1 MIENDL
7 IWHGICS
14 NAHVYIDY
22 VMKTTQTNI
31 LLVEDD
37 ASLSTVLADYL
48 RSKDYTV
55 ETANNGKEAWELIM
69 IKHYDLIISDI
80 MMPRVNGFELLKLVR
95 AQYPDMPMIMLTAKV
110 DRDDIMHAYELGC
123 DDYVT
128 KPFSMDIL
136 ICKMEAV
143 LRRCRVRLETEQTEW
158 QLGDLLFDSVRQQIG
173 DQHLSSR
180 ENDLLKMLCQS
191 MNNLV
196 DRNRILMSIWG
207 ADTYFNARSLSV
219 YINHLRKYLG
229 ENSPVRIMSVHGK
242 GYKMVIMD

>member
-1 MIENDL
+1 M
-7 IWHGICS
+7 
-14 NAHVYIDY
+14 
-22 VMKTTQTNI
+22 QTNI

-37 ASLSTVLADYL
+37 ANLSTVLADYL
-48 RSKDYTV
+48 RNKEYIV
-55 ETANNGKEAWELIM
+55 EIANNGKEAWELIG
-69 IKHYDLIISDI
+69 IKHYDIILSDI
-80 MMPRVNGFELLKLVR
+80 TMPKMNGFELLKLVR
-95 AQYPDMPMIMLTAKV
+95 DQYPLLPIVMLTSKTG
-110 DRDDIMHAYELGC
+110 RDDIIRAYRLGC

-136 ICKMEAV
+136 ICKIEAI
-143 LRRCRVRLETEQTEW
+143 LRRYYLRQETEQTEW
-158 QLGDLLFDSVRQQIG
+158 QLGDVVFDSVRQQLG
-173 DQHLSSR
+173 EQHLSSR
-180 ENDLLKMLCQS
+180 ENDVLKMLCING
-191 MNNLV
+191 NNLV

>member
-1 MIENDL
+1 M

-14 NAHVYIDY
+14 NAHVYIYY
-22 VMKTTQTNI
+22 VMKITQTNI

-55 ETANNGKEAWELIM
+55 ETANNGKEAWELIL

-136 ICKMEAV
+136 ICKLEAV

-158 QLGDLLFDSVRQQIG
+158 QLGNLVFDSIRQQIG

-229 ENSPVRIMSVHGK
+229 DNSPVRIMSVHGK

>member
-1 MIENDL
+1 M
-7 IWHGICS
+7 S
-14 NAHVYIDY
+14 
-22 VMKTTQTNI
+22 TNI

-37 ASLSTVLADYL
+37 LSLCTVLADYL
-48 RSKDYTV
+48 RSKGYTI
-55 ETANNGKEAWELIM
+55 ETTSNGKDAWDLIL

-80 MMPRVNGFELLKLVR
+80 MMPRMNGFELIKVIR
-95 AQYPDMPMIMLTAKV
+95 EQRPDLPIIMLTAKT
-110 DRDDIMHAYELGC
+110 DRDDILHAYELGC

-136 ICKMEAV
+136 ICKIEAI
-143 LRRCRVRLETEQTEW
+143 LRRFRVRFESEQTEW
-158 QLGDLLFDSVRQQIG
+158 QLGDLTFDAVLQQLG

-180 ENDLLKMLCQS
+180 ENDLLKMLCQN
-191 MNNLV
+191 MNHMV
-196 DRNRILMSIWG
+196 DHNRILMSIWG

-229 ENSPVRIMSVHGK
+229 PNTPAKIMSVHGK